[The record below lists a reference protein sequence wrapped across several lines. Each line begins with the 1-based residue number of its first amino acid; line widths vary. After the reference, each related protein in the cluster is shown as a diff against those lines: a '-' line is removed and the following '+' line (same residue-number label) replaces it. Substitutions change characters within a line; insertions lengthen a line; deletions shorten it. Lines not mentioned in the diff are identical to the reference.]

1 MTELT
6 TLSQGTEHHA
16 RWKWFLALGVVLM
29 GLGAAGIGRATLL
42 EVTSLLVFGP
52 MLLASS
58 IVQLLTA
65 IFAEKGKDRLLHY
78 AAAGLEMIL
87 GFFIMVHPLQ
97 GVVSLIAWSAIVL
110 MAIGLARLARSLA
123 TQSRGRGWT
132 VMAGVIALL
141 LGIAVWIK
149 WPVADLWFVGLCL
162 AVDFI
167 CHGVSWSALALAE
180 RKPLQEGLT

>member
-1 MTELT
+1 MAQVRSATQEV
-6 TLSQGTEHHA
+6 EDPA
-16 RWKWFLALGVVLM
+16 RWKWFLALGAVLLC
-29 GLGAAGIGRATLL
+29 LGAAGIGRATLL

-52 MLLASS
+52 LLLASS
-58 IVQLLTA
+58 MIQFLTA

-78 AAAGLEMIL
+78 AAAGLEMVL
-87 GFFIMVHPLQ
+87 GFFLMVHPLQ
-97 GVVSLIAWSAIVL
+97 GVVSLIAWIAIVL

-123 TQSRGRGWT
+123 TQSRGRGWA

-149 WPVADLWFVGLCL
+149 WPVGELWFVGSCI

-180 RKPLQEGLT
+180 RKLLQEGLT